1 LGHDLA
7 ALWGTRELIDKENP
21 TAPVANAAFAKD
33 AFLAS
38 AFYFLPTPSGKNR
51 SSAGTS

>member
-7 ALWGTRELIDKENP
+7 PLWGTHELMDKEGP

-33 AFLAS
+33 ASLAN
-38 AFYFLPTPSGKNR
+38 AFCFLPTPSGKNR
-51 SSAGTS
+51 NSAGTS